1 VTGYVD
7 TGSALCGQVRAHPEN
22 YESAAAAA
30 AFLKEH
36 GYHPGQC
43 QISSGQLQHERAVML
58 EFVKRF
64 HLAGFGVH
72 IHAIGDEPIRTA
84 VDAIEAARAAD
95 GNSSTHDALAHVQL
109 VNPADAARIG
119 RDHLYLAFTYSWA
132 FTDPEY
138 DLSVVPFFDKVHG
151 GDTAALHPA
160 RGYYEQNAY
169 PVRTLKTLGATL
181 VAGSDAPVNT
191 RDPQPF
197 VNMAVAVTRA
207 LPGKPPLN
215 IAQSV
220 PLRDVIDAYTING
233 AQYLKRDKVAGSIE
247 AGKSAD
253 FIVLDRDILA
263 LADGGKAG
271 EVAKTQVLET
281 YFMGTKVYQRPQ

>member
-1 VTGYVD
+1 
-7 TGSALCGQVRAHPEN
+7 
-22 YESAAAAA
+22 
-30 AFLKEH
+30 
-36 GYHPGQC
+36 
-43 QISSGQLQHERAVML
+43 
-58 EFVKRF
+58 
-64 HLAGFGVH
+64 
-72 IHAIGDEPIRTA
+72 
-84 VDAIEAARAAD
+84 
-95 GNSSTHDALAHVQL
+95 
-109 VNPADAARIG
+109 VNPADATRIG

-138 DLSVVPFFDKVHG
+138 DLSVVPFFDRVHG
-151 GDTAALHPA
+151 GDSAALHPA
-160 RGYYEQNAY
+160 QGYYELNAY
-169 PVRTLKTLGATL
+169 PVRTLKNMGAVL
-181 VAGSDAPVNT
+181 IAGSDAPVNT

-207 LPGKPPLN
+207 IPGQPPLN

-263 LADGGKAG
+263 LADGGKAR
-271 EVAKTQVLET
+271 EVAKTKVLET
-281 YFMGTKVYQRPQ
+281 FFMGAKVYRRSE